1 MRRSFV
7 PLACAVLISSI
18 AKAQTTA
25 APASPSGAS
34 TPVAAD
40 SRQAGTN
47 PDVQLAPL
55 TLQAA
60 VTTALQRNP
69 QLRAATA
76 ELDATAGT
84 VQQAGLM
91 PNPVLGVDQED
102 LRSGTRTTTVQL
114 SQTFETGGKRAAR
127 VELARRGRDIA
138 ALDLVARRADI
149 RANAIRAF
157 FDALTA
163 QERVKVLEESLRI
176 ATSGV
181 DAAVRRVT
189 AGKVSPTEE
198 TRARVAASTAR
209 IDLRQA
215 EAERSAALRVLTA
228 VLGVS
233 EGSIQRL
240 NGNVDMLPDAPSVQ
254 AIMARLPDAPAIR
267 RAQLEVSRADAGYT
281 LARARGVPDVT
292 VGIGGK
298 RAQDIGRTQAVIS
311 VSVPLPFFDRN
322 QGAQL
327 ETLRKR
333 DAAQAN
339 ADAEELR
346 LRSDLLQM
354 ADLLQARKDEVDALR
369 REVLP
374 GAQSAYE
381 AARTGFELG
390 KFSFLDALD
399 AQRTWLQVRSQYF
412 TAVAQVHRTAA
423 EIDRQLGATTDR
435 P

>member
-7 PLACAVLISSI
+7 PLACAVLISSL
-18 AKAQTTA
+18 AQAQTTA
-25 APASPSGAS
+25 AHASVAPAAVESQQAKTSPA
-34 TPVAAD
+34 T
-40 SRQAGTN
+40 QI
-47 PDVQLAPL
+47 APL

-60 VTTALQRNP
+60 VLTAMQQNP

-76 ELDATAGT
+76 ELDANDGT

-114 SQTFETGGKRAAR
+114 SQTFEMGGKRAAR
-127 VELARRGRDIA
+127 VELAQRGRDIA
-138 ALDLVARRADI
+138 ALDLIARRADV
-149 RANAIRAF
+149 RAYAIRAF

-181 DAAVRRVT
+181 DAASRRVT

-228 VLGVS
+228 VMGAQ
-233 EGSIQRL
+233 EGSIQKL
-240 NGNVDMLPDAPSVQ
+240 DGNVDLLPEAPTPQ
-254 AIMARLPDAPAIR
+254 DIMSRLPDAPAIR
-267 RAQLEVSRADAGYT
+267 RAQLEVRRADAGYT
-281 LARARGVPDVT
+281 LARTRGVPDVT

-346 LRSDLLQM
+346 LRSELLQM
-354 ADLLQARKDEVDALR
+354 ADLLQARKDEVEALR

-412 TAVAQVHRTAA
+412 TAVAQVHRAAA
-423 EIDRQLGATTDR
+423 EIERQLGASTDR

>member
-1 MRRSFV
+1 MRRLFV
-7 PLACAVLISSI
+7 PLACAALISSL
-18 AKAQTTA
+18 AQA
-25 APASPSGAS
+25 QSPLPPSVKPGAS
-34 TPVAAD
+34 AAVAPQSVA
-40 SRQAGTN
+40 
-47 PDVQLAPL
+47 L
-55 TLQAA
+55 TLESA
-60 VTTALQRNP
+60 VQTALQQNP

-76 ELDATAGT
+76 ELEASDGA
-84 VQQAGLM
+84 VRQAGLI

-102 LRSGTRTTTVQL
+102 TRSATRTTTVQL
-114 SQTFETGGKRAAR
+114 SQTLELGGKRAAR
-127 VELARRGRDIA
+127 VELAQRGKDIA
-138 ALDLVARRADI
+138 ALDLLTRRGDI
-149 RANAIRAF
+149 RAMAVQAF

-163 QERVKVLEESLRI
+163 QERVKVAEESLRI
-176 ATSGV
+176 AGSGA
-181 DAAVRRVT
+181 DAAARRVT

-198 TRARVAASTAR
+198 TRARVAQATAR

-215 EAERSAALRVLTA
+215 EAERSAALRALAA
-228 VLGVS
+228 VMGAP

-240 NGNVDMLPDAPSVQ
+240 DGNVDVLPAVPSAADIAARLSDAPSV
-254 AIMARLPDAPAIR
+254 R
-267 RAQLEVSRADAGYT
+267 RAQLQVQQADAGYS
-281 LARARGVPDVT
+281 LAKTRAVPDVT
-292 VGIGGK
+292 VGVGAK
-298 RAQDIGRTQAVIS
+298 RAQELGRTQAVIS

-327 ETLRKR
+327 EALRKR

-339 ADAEELR
+339 AQAEELR
-346 LRSDLLQM
+346 LRSEVLQM
-354 ADLLQARKDEVDALR
+354 ADLLQARKEEVETLR

-412 TAVAQVHRTAA
+412 AAVAQVHRNAA
-423 EIDRQLGATTDR
+423 EIERQLGTTDR